1 MIKRFLREPLVHFL
15 ILGVAVFLLFKV
27 AATPGAAPDR
37 RIVVSSGKTD
47 QLATAFVRTWQR
59 PPTAEE
65 LNGLIEDHVRDEVLY
80 RESLAMGLDKDDTV
94 IRRRLRQKF
103 EFLIEDAA
111 TTASSDRDLQAWLDQ
126 HPDKFREDP
135 KMALRQVYVNA
146 TRRGAA
152 ATKEAE
158 RLLAR
163 LNAAGENVDASEL
176 GDTTML
182 PHDLALSTVGE
193 IARVFGDGFA
203 HAVARMEP
211 GRWSG
216 PVRSGY
222 GLHVVHVSERTAGR
236 LRPLAE
242 VRDEVQRGWLT
253 ARRKEI
259 TDARYRALREG
270 YAVVIERP
278 AAGSADAASVVRG
291 Q

>member
-1 MIKRFLREPLVHFL
+1 MKKVLREPLVHFL
-15 ILGVAVFLLFKV
+15 ILGAAVFVVFRV

-37 RIVVSSGKTD
+37 RIVVSSDKTD

-59 PPTAEE
+59 RPTVEE

-103 EFLIEDAA
+103 EFLFEDASM
-111 TTASSDRDLQAWLDQ
+111 TASSDRDLQAWLDQ
-126 HPDKFREDP
+126 HPDKFRVDP

-152 ATKEAE
+152 AAKEAD

-163 LNAAGENVDASEL
+163 LNTERDGADASEL

-182 PHDLALSTVGE
+182 PHELALSTVGE
-193 IARVFGDGFA
+193 IARVFGDEFA
-203 HAVARMEP
+203 QAVAGMEP
-211 GRWSG
+211 GRWAG
-216 PVRSGY
+216 PVRSSY
-222 GLHVVHVSERTAGR
+222 GLHLVHVSERTAGR
-236 LRPLAE
+236 LRPLVE
-242 VRDEVQRGWLT
+242 VRDEVQREWLT
-253 ARRKEI
+253 AHRKEFA
-259 TDARYRALREG
+259 TARYRALRGG
-270 YAVVIERP
+270 YTVVVERP
-278 AAGSADAASVVRG
+278 ATGSAVAASVTRG